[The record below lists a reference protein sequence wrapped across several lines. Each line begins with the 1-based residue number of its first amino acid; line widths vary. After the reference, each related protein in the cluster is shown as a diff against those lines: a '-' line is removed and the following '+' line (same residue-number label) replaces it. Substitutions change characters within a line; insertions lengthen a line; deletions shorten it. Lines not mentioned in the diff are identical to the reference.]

1 LREVTEGA
9 ARRELSRVARAGES
23 LVRLLAF
30 FFLTLCLALPALALS
45 ARAETLSDSDA
56 GQIRGIIGQQLQA
69 FQVDDGNRAFSF
81 ASPVLQEKF
90 GDPGTFMEMVRGGY
104 DPVYRPSEVEFR
116 ALVLQGHVPVQD
128 VLFVDRNGK
137 AWLAH
142 YSMTR
147 MDDGSWRIS
156 GVWLEE
162 LPDLST

>member
-1 LREVTEGA
+1 M
-9 ARRELSRVARAGES
+9 RAGET

-30 FFLTLCLALPALALS
+30 FTLILCLGLP
-45 ARAETLSDSDA
+45 ARAESLSESDA
-56 GQIRGIIGQQLQA
+56 DAIRGIIGQQLQA
-69 FQVDDGNRAFSF
+69 FQVDDGNLAFSF

-116 ALVLQGHVPVQD
+116 ELALQGPVPVQD
-128 VLFVDRNGK
+128 VLFVDRSGK

-147 MDDGSWRIS
+147 LADGSWRIS
-156 GVWLEE
+156 GVWLEA

>member
-1 LREVTEGA
+1 
-9 ARRELSRVARAGES
+9 
-23 LVRLLAF
+23 LAF
-30 FFLTLCLALPALALS
+30 FFLTLCLTLPV
-45 ARAETLSDSDA
+45 RAESLSDTDA
-56 GQIRGIIGQQLQA
+56 GAIRGIIGQQLQA
-69 FQVDDGNRAFSF
+69 FQADDGNLAFSF

-116 ALVLQGHVPVQD
+116 ELVLQGPVPVQD
-128 VLFVDRNGK
+128 VLFVDRSGK

-142 YSMTR
+142 YSMTL
-147 MDDGSWRIS
+147 MEDGTWRIS